1 MYAMTIAEYSHQF
14 LAGLERH
21 ARPNTVSAY
30 RSDLTLAAHYLT
42 RPLDQISLNDVVVF
56 LSVGDVSAATRARR
70 AASLKQFFAWAV
82 QQGLCTANP
91 LASYRGQ
98 HHTRRLPR
106 PIHSRR
112 DLDALDAVMQ
122 QAPQPF
128 RLIFTILRETGM
140 RVGEVLALDVGDVV
154 LARGRE
160 GLRIR
165 APKNGNERIAFLGSD
180 FTPRSLRGLRAWLKT
195 LHGQP
200 PYTPLF
206 CSNRGTR
213 LTYAAIHYQWEQL
226 CQRAGLMEADGTL
239 RYTIHQLRHTRG
251 SELVQQGQRLE
262 IVQRVL
268 GHCDIR
274 STQGYAELD
283 DVQVREALARR
294 TRNG

>member
-1 MYAMTIAEYSHQF
+1 MDTMTIAEYSNQF
-14 LAGLERH
+14 LTDLERQ

-30 RSDLTLAAHYLT
+30 RSDLTLVAQHLT
-42 RPLDQISLNDVVVF
+42 GPLDQISPNDVVTV
-56 LSVGDVSAATRARR
+56 LSVGDVSAATVARR
-70 AASLKQFFAWAV
+70 AASLKRFFTWAV
-82 QQGLCTANP
+82 QQGLCPTNP

-112 DLDALDAVMQ
+112 DLDALDAAVQ

-128 RLIFTILRETGM
+128 RLVLTILRETGM
-140 RVGEVLALDVGDVV
+140 RVGEVLALNVGDVL
-154 LARGRE
+154 LAPGRE

-165 APKNGNERIAFLGSD
+165 VPKNGNERIAFLGSD

-195 LHGQP
+195 MHGQP

-213 LTYAAIHYQWEQL
+213 LTYAAVHYQWEQL
-226 CQRAGLMEADGTL
+226 CQRAGLMESDGTL

-283 DVQVREALARR
+283 DVQVREALAY
-294 TRNG
+294 TVK

>member
-1 MYAMTIAEYSHQF
+1 MGTMIESRLLLAAQLDAF
-14 LAGLERH
+14 LADLERQT
-21 ARPNTVSAY
+21 RPNTVSAY
-30 RSDLTLAAHYLT
+30 RSDLTLAAQHLT
-42 RPLDQISLNDVVVF
+42 KPLDQISLNDVVVF
-56 LSVGDVSAATRARR
+56 LSTGDVSAATRSRR
-70 AASLKQFFAWAV
+70 AAGLKRFFAWAV
-82 QQGLCTANP
+82 QQGLCPANP
-91 LASYRGQ
+91 LSSYRGQ

-112 DLDALDAVMQ
+112 DMDALDAAVQ

-154 LARGRE
+154 LTRGRE

-195 LHGQP
+195 L
-200 PYTPLF
+200 
-206 CSNRGTR
+206 RGTR
-213 LTYAAIHYQWEQL
+213 LTYAAVHYQWEQL
-226 CQRAGLMEADGTL
+226 CQRAGLIEADGTL

-274 STQGYAELD
+274 STQGYADLD
-283 DVQVREALARR
+283 DIQVREALARR

>member
-1 MYAMTIAEYSHQF
+1 MTIAEYSNQF
-14 LAGLERH
+14 LTDLERQ

-30 RSDLTLAAHYLT
+30 RSDLTLVAQHLT
-42 RPLDQISLNDVVVF
+42 GSLDQISPNDVVTV
-56 LSVGDVSAATRARR
+56 LSVGDVSAATVARR
-70 AASLKQFFAWAV
+70 AASLKRFFTWAV
-82 QQGLCTANP
+82 QQGLCPTNP

-112 DLDALDAVMQ
+112 DLDALDAAVQ

-128 RLIFTILRETGM
+128 RLVLTILRETGM
-140 RVGEVLALDVGDVV
+140 RVGEVLALNVGDVL
-154 LARGRE
+154 LAPGRE
-160 GLRIR
+160 GLHIR
-165 APKNGNERIAFLGSD
+165 VPKNGNERIAFLGSD

-195 LHGQP
+195 MHGQP

-213 LTYAAIHYQWEQL
+213 LTYAAVHYQWERL
-226 CQRAGLMEADGTL
+226 CQRAGLLENDGTF

-283 DVQVREALARR
+283 DGQVREALTA
-294 TRNG
+294 GAK

>member
-1 MYAMTIAEYSHQF
+1 
-14 LAGLERH
+14 
-21 ARPNTVSAY
+21 
-30 RSDLTLAAHYLT
+30 
-42 RPLDQISLNDVVVF
+42 
-56 LSVGDVSAATRARR
+56 
-70 AASLKQFFAWAV
+70 
-82 QQGLCTANP
+82 
-91 LASYRGQ
+91 
-98 HHTRRLPR
+98 
-106 PIHSRR
+106 
-112 DLDALDAVMQ
+112 MQ

-195 LHGQP
+195 VHGQP

-226 CQRAGLMEADGTL
+226 CQRAGLLEADGTL

-283 DVQVREALARR
+283 DGQVREALTA
-294 TRNG
+294 GAK